1 MSATSSGSYG
11 MGGSSKSDASAG
23 KTLMV
28 ATVEDNLN
36 SPEKNKNTNVS
47 GYLME
52 VRFNRLIFTLMRC
65 YVITSTLDTQSVTV
79 ELTSAPIYFI
89 I

>member
-28 ATVEDNLN
+28 ATAEDHLN
-36 SPEKNKNTNVS
+36 SPEKAKNGNIS

-52 VRFNRLIFTLMRC
+52 VRFYKLISTLMLC
-65 YVITSTLDTQSVTV
+65 YTIFSIRHMYIRKYNCPLQVI
-79 ELTSAPIYFI
+79 
-89 I
+89 